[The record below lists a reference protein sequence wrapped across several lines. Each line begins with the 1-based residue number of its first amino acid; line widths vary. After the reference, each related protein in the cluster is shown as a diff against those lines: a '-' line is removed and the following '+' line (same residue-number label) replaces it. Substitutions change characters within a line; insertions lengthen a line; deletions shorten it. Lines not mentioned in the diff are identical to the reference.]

1 MSKKK
6 VSKEV
11 AIKEDNAVST
21 EFQSMFDQSI
31 VQNEAKVDADDILIS
46 KIAVVQKMSK
56 AVDEGAVVGSYVDSV
71 EGNELIEKGGSMD
84 LFFFGYHKLIQEFKV
99 EGNEKTYLRTVDY
112 EKNLP
117 FDEETNEGTIHRDTC
132 IRFYALSVEDV
143 LGGMAFPY
151 IVEFKRTSRNAGQKL
166 ATQIAKMS
174 TVLFL
179 PSYAKVFSLSAKE
192 QQKDEHKYFVKE
204 VSVGRDINA
213 DELKAVETWVK
224 QVQQR
229 QSEGTIKTDE
239 SDEGEEI
246 NKQADVVDA
255 EVVEGSKY

>member
-6 VSKEV
+6 VSKNLAV
-11 AIKEDNAVST
+11 KNDNAIST
-21 EFQSMFDQSI
+21 EFKNMFDQSL
-31 VQNEAKVDADDILIS
+31 VQNESKVDTEDILIS

-71 EGNELIEKGGSMD
+71 EGNELIEKGGSLD

-99 EGNEKTYLRTVDY
+99 EGNEKTYLRTVNYD
-112 EKNLP
+112 KNLA

-143 LGGMAFPY
+143 LDGMAFPY

-174 TVLFL
+174 SILGV

-204 VSVGRDINA
+204 VSIGRDINA
-213 DELKAVETWVK
+213 DELNAVELWVS
-224 QVQQR
+224 QVQKR
-229 QSEGTIKTDE
+229 QAEGTIKTDE
-239 SDEGEEI
+239 TDEGEAI
-246 NKQADVVDA
+246 NKQADVVDG
-255 EVVEGSKY
+255 EVRQGSQY